1 LVADLLDFARRH
13 DLYLFSDECYDEIV
27 FEGRHV
33 SPASLLTPH
42 EFNEG
47 RVTCIYTFSKSYAM
61 TGWRIGYIVTGAE
74 LLKTISNVLDAS
86 YTNISTAIQ
95 RAAAAALSGP
105 QDCVGEM
112 RHAYRRRRDLAVS
125 LLKDHGRYVYTPRGA
140 FYILIDITNAQ
151 HPQRH
156 ARQFTLDLLRETN
169 ITVAPGS
176 LFGPAADHYV
186 RVSLAAS
193 DEEIERG
200 MREICRF
207 ADK

>member
-1 LVADLLDFARRH
+1 
-13 DLYLFSDECYDEIV
+13 
-27 FEGRHV
+27 
-33 SPASLLTPH
+33 
-42 EFNEG
+42 
-47 RVTCIYTFSKSYAM
+47 M

-74 LLKTISNVLDAS
+74 LLKTTSNVLDAS

-125 LLKDHGRYVYTPRGA
+125 LLKDHGRYVYTPHGA

-156 ARQFTLDLLRETN
+156 ARQFSLDLLRETN